1 MGRYIFVAFLSIF
14 AAVTTK
20 LDAMKIYKSLRGLMK
35 ASALTTVMFI
45 MQACYGVPS
54 TDQCE
59 FILSG
64 YVTDKVTGQ
73 PLEGIK
79 LSARNLDTNYD
90 YVTAQTDSTGYF
102 EILQWGNCR
111 NGASFNLKA
120 NDADGYYMLVDT
132 VLFSDSDLSALNIKL
147 EGNQ

>member
-1 MGRYIFVAFLSIF
+1 
-14 AAVTTK
+14 
-20 LDAMKIYKSLRGLMK
+20 MKVYKWLRGLMK

-59 FILSG
+59 FVLSG

-73 PLEGIK
+73 PIEGIR
-79 LSARNLDTNYD
+79 LSVRNLGTNDD

-102 EILQWGNCR
+102 EMLQWGNCR
-111 NGASFNLKA
+111 YGASFNLKA
-120 NDADGYYMLVDT
+120 NDAEGYYMPVDT
-132 VLFSDSDLSALNIKL
+132 VLFSDSGLGALNIKL
-147 EGNQ
+147 ESNQ

>member
-1 MGRYIFVAFLSIF
+1 
-14 AAVTTK
+14 
-20 LDAMKIYKSLRGLMK
+20 MKIYRWLRGLMK

-59 FILSG
+59 FVLSG

-73 PLEGIK
+73 PLEGIM
-79 LSARNLDTNYD
+79 LSSRNLGTTYD
-90 YVTAQTDSTGYF
+90 YITAETDSNGYF

-111 NGASFNLKA
+111 YGASFILKV
-120 NDADGYYMLVDT
+120 NDADGNFMPLDT
-132 VLFSDSDLSALNIKL
+132 TVFSDSDLSALDIKL
-147 EGNQ
+147 ESNQ

>member
-1 MGRYIFVAFLSIF
+1 
-14 AAVTTK
+14 
-20 LDAMKIYKSLRGLMK
+20 MKMYKWFRGLMK

-59 FILSG
+59 FVLSG

-79 LSARNLDTNYD
+79 LSARNVDTNYD

-111 NGASFNLKA
+111 YGANFNLKA
-120 NDADGYYMLVDT
+120 NDAEGYYKPIDT
-132 VLFSDSDLSALNIKL
+132 VLFSDSDLNTLNIKL
-147 EGNQ
+147 ESNQ